1 MSCLINGGFESVV
14 GTACRWGEQTGRHLL
29 WPSNKGS
36 EDPDEK
42 HIFTSCLYVFFSP
55 QTSILA
61 SFFTKS
67 WVRLSSRSVFPSVTN
82 TNTHCQT
89 CFPSLSLCLLQADL
103 LCLSNIWYHRA
114 TNCRKGLWWH
124 LMGRSNTAVR
134 KEIHLCTCT
143 WTHTHTQACVA
154 VGQLW
159 GCFLHWTGGPWS
171 FYSTAPENCGWGQNT
186 LTITHG
192 SKIQHALSL
201 QGSTAATW
209 QYTPRPTRSLWWECL
224 VCNLTAVIANC
235 DDLWRLWCL
244 IGSVVTWVHDVVWR
258 Y

>member
-143 WTHTHTQACVA
+143 WTHTHTGLCRSGSALRLLPPLDRRAMVLLQH
-154 VGQLW
+154 GTRKLW
-159 GCFLHWTGGPWS
+159 LRSEHPDHYTWL
-171 FYSTAPENCGWGQNT
+171 QNT
-186 LTITHG
+186 TCT
-192 SKIQHALSL
+192 QF
-201 QGSTAATW
+201 
-209 QYTPRPTRSLWWECL
+209 TRIYC
-224 VCNLTAVIANC
+224 CNVAIHSEAYQVLMV
-235 DDLWRLWCL
+235 RVS
-244 IGSVVTWVHDVVWR
+244 GM
-258 Y
+258 